1 MSVDKL
7 LLSIVIPAYNER
19 YRLPQ
24 TLKRIVNYVHQK
36 GLHCEIIVVDDGSND
51 DTSNIAL
58 LTANELFFGN
68 LRVIRYTP
76 NMGKGFAV
84 RTGILASRGR
94 FILFTDA
101 DLSTPI
107 EELDKLLKPIAN
119 GLCDIAIASRALP
132 DSKLQVR
139 QPLPRELLGRAFNV
153 VVQALLLPGIKDTQ
167 CGFKCFRRKAAFDIF
182 PRQRVFGFAFDVEI
196 LFIARKLGYRIIEV
210 PVRWINSPETKVKLF
225 KHGFQ
230 MLLHVLLIKWNAL
243 CGEYNAVTPVPHF
256 VRAIEFFANP
266 QATTNELRQD

>member
-1 MSVDKL
+1 MGADKPLVSV
-7 LLSIVIPAYNER
+7 VIPAYNER
-19 YRLPQ
+19 NRLPQ
-24 TLKRIVNYVHQK
+24 TLKRIIDYARQRR
-36 GLHCEIIVVDDGSND
+36 LHCEIIVVDDGSED
-51 DTSNIAL
+51 DTSEVAL
-58 LTANELFFGN
+58 LTANELSFGD

-84 RTGILASRGR
+84 RSGMLASRGR

-107 EELDKLLKPIAN
+107 EELDKLLKPIAD

-139 QPLPRELLGRAFNV
+139 QPLFRELLGRAFNV

-167 CGFKCFRRKAAFDIF
+167 CGFKCFRRETAFDVF

-196 LFIARKLGYRIIEV
+196 LFIARKLGYRIVEV
-210 PVRWINSPETKVKLF
+210 PVCWINSPETKVKLF

-230 MLLHVLLIKWNAL
+230 MLLHVLLIRWNAF
-243 CGEYNAVTPVPHF
+243 CGKYGTVASVPHL
-256 VRAIEFFANP
+256 VHATEFSANP
-266 QATTNELRQD
+266 RATTKELKRD